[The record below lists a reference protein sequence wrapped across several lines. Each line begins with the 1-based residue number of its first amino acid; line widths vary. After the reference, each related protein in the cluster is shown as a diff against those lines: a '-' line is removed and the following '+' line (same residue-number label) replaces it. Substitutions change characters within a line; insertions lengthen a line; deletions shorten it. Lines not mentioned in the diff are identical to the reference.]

1 MTRQIFAA
9 EINFEDTPL
18 QVREKFNDSEKNIK
32 RLLVAFRA
40 RVDEVFILANRNRFT
55 VYIVHESLAPLT
67 EFFHHEHDLK
77 GYVQYYYNSGESVTH
92 LMATASGLLSPVKG
106 EGQILS
112 EIIQCYQW
120 ATAYSCMGITLD
132 NTLTK
137 AIDIGHAVRTE
148 TGIDK
153 FCSSVVEAGI
163 ELVYNRL
170 EDLHEKNFLIIGT
183 GKMARLALEQLTREG
198 IRNIALTGHDASRI
212 SRLAKK
218 FGVKHFLLDSLNE
231 FFLQADVVIGASHQE
246 VPKGLINLDRKYHAL
261 HAGEKKHRFI
271 LDLGIPP
278 NFDAETLDLL
288 AEEFY
293 NLDDLRRLQPSPIE
307 SFGGLEAAWRM
318 VMKASGDFVHLLQ
331 LLNHSPV
338 LSAYLRRQFTLKNGE
353 WKIKPKRTLRNMLM
367 FKKTDSVMGAT
378 QARETWNARTHV
390 NNYVPDN
397 GLEIVRNLHGLKKF
411 RFVLS
416 DN

>member
-1 MTRQIFAA
+1 MIRQIFAA

-18 QVREKFNDSEKNIK
+18 QVREKFNDSEKNVK
-32 RLLVAFRA
+32 RLLIAFRA
-40 RVDEVFILANRNRFT
+40 RVEEVYILANRNRFT
-55 VYIVHESLAPLT
+55 VYIVHDSLTPLT
-67 EFFHHEHDLK
+67 DFFHNEHNLK

-92 LMATASGLLSPVKG
+92 LMASASGLLSPIKG
-106 EGQILS
+106 EGRILS

-120 ATAYSCMGITLD
+120 ATACSCMGITLD
-132 NTLTK
+132 NTLTR
-137 AIDIGHAVRTE
+137 AIDVGQAVRTE

-170 EDLHEKNFLIIGT
+170 ENLHEKNFLIIGT

-198 IRNIALTGHDASRI
+198 IRNIALTGHDAGSI
-212 SRLAKK
+212 SKLAKK
-218 FGVKHFLLDSLNE
+218 FSVKHFHLDRLNQY
-231 FFLQADVVIGASHQE
+231 FLQADVVIGASHQE
-246 VPKGLINLDRKYHAL
+246 VPKGLVSLDKRQPS
-261 HAGEKKHRFI
+261 ESEEIKHRFV

-278 NFDAETLDLL
+278 NFDPETLETF

-338 LSAYLRRQFTLKNGE
+338 LSAYLTRQLTLKNGE
-353 WKIKPKRTLRNMLM
+353 WKVKPRRTLRNMLL

-378 QARETWNARTHV
+378 QARETWNARTHT
-390 NNYVPDN
+390 NNYVPEN
-397 GLEIVRNLHGLKKF
+397 GLEIVRNLQELKKF
-411 RFVLS
+411 RFVLT